1 MTQQEEQ
8 LQENVSVPIPD
19 QHQADAVIS
28 DAAAPSATRPRLSD
42 EQLQQLLALI
52 KGADS
57 VELKVTVPETDQRS
71 AVLALGMDPL
81 EAQIRQV
88 YFFDTTSLSL
98 NQQGV
103 VVRARRVQLKGDDS
117 VVKLRPVVPSE
128 LPADLRK
135 SPNFVVEVDAMPGG
149 FVCSASLKG
158 KLGMTDV
165 KDAVTGRLALRKLFS
180 KEQRAFYAAHAPEGI
195 ELEDLA
201 ILGPILVLK
210 LPSSPKGFKRRL
222 VAEVWLYPDGTRILE
237 LSTKCKPAE
246 AFQVDAETRAFLS
259 SRGVN
264 LSGEQQTKTRTALD
278 YFSKVL
284 R

>member
-8 LQENVSVPIPD
+8 LQESVSVPIPD
-19 QHQADAVIS
+19 QPQADAVTS
-28 DAAAPSATRPRLSD
+28 DTAAPGATRPRLSD
-42 EQLQQLLALI
+42 AQLQQLLALI

-117 VVKLRPVVPSE
+117 VVKLRPVVPSD

-237 LSTKCKPAE
+237 LSTKCKPEE